1 MLHETSAAGM
11 IILERNTWDAVLP
24 EGVILLEKVMELEIN
39 ELQQVLEQGLV
50 NTLFSLRVLIED
62 YNVICKYVNP
72 GNQNATID
80 MYELQRDIRRFFMSA
95 DSVLDVVEK
104 FMKHIYDLNKDLR
117 IKYPRERCESD
128 SEINSFRNEIIHEG
142 VPSVFINEKRNVEV
156 IKHANVASTITEDY
170 FNIELL
176 IGSNENR
183 RRYNMNGKVRTTY
196 IDIEEYVETALYN
209 MSNLLFQ

>member
-1 MLHETSAAGM
+1 MLHETSVAEM
-11 IILERNTWDAVLP
+11 IFLERNIWESVQHD
-24 EGVILLEKVMELEIN
+24 GVILLEKVMELEID
-39 ELQQVLEQGLV
+39 ELRQVLEHGLV

-62 YNVICKYVNP
+62 YNAFCKYVNP
-72 GNQNATID
+72 VNQNATIS

-104 FMKHIYDLNKDLR
+104 FMKHIYDLNKDQR

-142 VPSVFINEKRNVEV
+142 VPSVFINDKRNVEV

-183 RRYNMNGKVRTTY
+183 KRYNVNGKVRTTY
-196 IDIEEYVETALYN
+196 INIEEYVEAALDN
-209 MSNLLFQ
+209 MANLLLR